1 MPQYLIVSFIIFMA
15 VFVQSLSGFGMP
27 LVAMALI
34 PAIIGIHIAT
44 PLVAMVMAS
53 IEVFLLIHY
62 WHAINIRAVVPIVLA
77 SIIGIPFG
85 IWLSNR
91 LDEGLVMAILGF
103 VISAFALYAL
113 LNIRLPQLNHPA
125 WAYLFGLMGGV
136 LGGAY
141 NTSGPPV
148 IIYGNCRRW
157 PPAEFKG
164 NMQGFYILTS
174 FMVAIG
180 HIWNGNLTPE
190 VWQYYLWSIPAMALA
205 IFAGTRLDKYLNP
218 ESFRKVVLLLLLGL
232 GVNLIR
238 VI

>member
-1 MPQYLIVSFIIFMA
+1 MPQYYIVSFIIFLA

-34 PAIIGIHIAT
+34 PAVIGIHTAT

-62 WHAINIRAVVPIVLA
+62 WHALNIRAVAPLVIA
-77 SIIGIPFG
+77 SLIGIPFG
-85 IWLSNR
+85 IILSSR
-91 LDEGLVMAILGF
+91 LDEGLVMLSLGV
-103 VISAFALYAL
+103 VISAYALYAL
-113 LNIRLPQLNHPA
+113 LNIRLPKLNHPA
-125 WAYLFGLMGGV
+125 WAYLFGLIGGV

-174 FMVAIG
+174 FMIAFG
-180 HIWNGNLTPE
+180 QFWRGNVTTE
-190 VWQYYLWSIPAMALA
+190 VWQYYLWSIPAMVLA
-205 IFAGTRLDKYLNP
+205 IIAGTRLDKFLNP
-218 ESFRKVVLLLLLGL
+218 EIFRRVVLVLLLVL
-232 GVNLIR
+232 GVNLVR